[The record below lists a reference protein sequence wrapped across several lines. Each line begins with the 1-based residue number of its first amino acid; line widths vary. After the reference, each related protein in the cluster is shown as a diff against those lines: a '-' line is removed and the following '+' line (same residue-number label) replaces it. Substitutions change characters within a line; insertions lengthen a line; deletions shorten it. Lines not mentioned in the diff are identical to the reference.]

1 MYTVIARRHVR
12 LLVAAM
18 MGLALTSPRIA
29 AAGLPPPDLADT
41 VGGLLP
47 TVVVVLAVKFAP
59 DSGDNQPPATHQE
72 RGSGFVIDP
81 SGFIVT
87 NKHVIDQAYDITI
100 TLPDGA
106 ILPARLAG
114 ESQRTDIALL
124 KVDSKDT
131 LQSARFGD
139 SDKMRVGDA
148 VVAIGNPLGFAN
160 SVSAGIVS
168 ALNRNVMESPF
179 DDYIQTDAAI
189 NHGNSGGPLFN
200 IRGEVIG
207 MNSLIFAPGDYG
219 GSIGLG
225 FAIPSNDV
233 RFVVDRLRAFGAVRP
248 GYIGVQFQEVN
259 RRLDLS
265 LGLPPGADGAIIVEV
280 TPDSGAAK
288 AGLHVGDVVLEFDG
302 QHVADARGLGR
313 AIAKAPVNQTSSMMV
328 WRDGHILRFDVDV
341 TVEPDQAPMGAGGAA
356 SAKAAADKATS
367 GLGLTLAEVS
377 ETTPKDGATPSEQHG
392 AQVTAIAPNSAAAD
406 AGLVVGDVVLMAGQ
420 APVDG
425 PAQVMNALQASRM
438 AGRAYTPFLVRSH
451 DGSLRWIALAAE
463 AE

>member
-1 MYTVIARRHVR
+1 MYTVTARRSLR
-12 LLVAAM
+12 LFISVMA
-18 MGLALTSPRIA
+18 GLALVSPRTA
-29 AAGLPPPDLADT
+29 SAGLPPPNLADV
-41 VGGLLP
+41 VGDLLP

-59 DSGDNQPPATHQE
+59 DNGDNQPPATRNE

-81 SGFIVT
+81 AGFIVT

-100 TLPDGA
+100 TLTDGA
-106 ILPARLAG
+106 VLPAKLVG

-124 KVDSKDT
+124 KVESKQPLET
-131 LQSARFGD
+131 VRFGN
-139 SDKMRVGDA
+139 SDKIRVGDT

-189 NHGNSGGPLFN
+189 NHGNSGGPLFD
-200 IRGEVIG
+200 IKGEVIG

-233 RFVVDRLRAFGAVRP
+233 QFVVNRLREFGAVRP
-248 GYIGVQFQEVN
+248 GYIGIQFQEVN

-280 TPDSGAAK
+280 TPGTAAAA
-288 AGLHVGDVVLEFDG
+288 AGLRVGDVVLEFAG
-302 QHVADARGLGR
+302 QHVSDARELGR
-313 AIAKAPVNQTSSMMV
+313 DIAKAPVNAKSTMQV

-341 TVEPDQAPMGAGGAA
+341 SVEPDQAPSGVGGTA
-356 SAKAAADKATS
+356 SARVAAAKATR
-367 GLGLTLAEVS
+367 GLGLTFAEVAS
-377 ETTPKDGATPSEQHG
+377 APSKDGAAPSEQRG
-392 AQVTAIAPNSAAAD
+392 AQVTDVAPQSAAAD
-406 AGLVVGDVVLMAGQ
+406 AGLVAGDVVLMANQ
-420 APVDG
+420 VPVVG
-425 PAQVMNALQASRM
+425 PAEVMNALQASRM
-438 AGRAYTPFLVRSH
+438 AGRAYTPFLVQSH
-451 DGSLRWIALAAE
+451 DGSLRWVALAAE